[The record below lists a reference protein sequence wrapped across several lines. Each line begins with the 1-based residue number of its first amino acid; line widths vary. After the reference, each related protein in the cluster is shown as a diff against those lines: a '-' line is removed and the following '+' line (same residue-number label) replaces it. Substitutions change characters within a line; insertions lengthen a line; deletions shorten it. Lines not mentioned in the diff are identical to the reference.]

1 MKVTRAEGPTPSVT
15 YHPVMSTEGSPGT
28 LKVMGD
34 AFARLTRSPYRT
46 LVLLSVLI
54 AVTSTTFGDE
64 PNGTETTF
72 SIVLLGASIYI
83 QIAIILAAGRDDP
96 ESSADTWL
104 LGAFRRRCFWRFVG
118 TSLVM
123 VLGLFA
129 GTLIL
134 VVGIF
139 FIGALVGL
147 AQSACVLERR
157 LPMDA
162 INRSARLAK
171 EARVSVGIVFGL
183 LILVPAIATQGA
195 AVAGWTEELGF
206 LWPASLVVGELLS
219 AAGTIALTRMF
230 VALGGDATPALDRL
244 APVKSAPPP

>member
-1 MKVTRAEGPTPSVT
+1 
-15 YHPVMSTEGSPGT
+15 MSA
-28 LKVMGD
+28 
-34 AFARLTRSPYRT
+34 AFASLARPPFRT

-54 AVTSTTFGDE
+54 AVTSTTFGEVPD
-64 PNGTETTF
+64 GTATTL
-72 SIVLLGASIYI
+72 SILLLAASIYI
-83 QIAIILAAGRDDP
+83 QIAIILAAGRTDP
-96 ESSADTWL
+96 EPSADAWI
-104 LGAFRRRCFWRFVG
+104 LGAFRRRCLWRFIG
-118 TSLVM
+118 TSLVV

-162 INRSARLAK
+162 INRSARLANQ
-171 EARVSVGIVFGL
+171 ARVSVGTVFGL
-183 LILVPAIATQGA
+183 LILVPAIATQGV
-195 AVAGWTEELGF
+195 AVAGWTDELGF
-206 LWPASLVVGELLS
+206 LWPASLVVGELIS

-244 APVKSAPPP
+244 APVKAAPPP